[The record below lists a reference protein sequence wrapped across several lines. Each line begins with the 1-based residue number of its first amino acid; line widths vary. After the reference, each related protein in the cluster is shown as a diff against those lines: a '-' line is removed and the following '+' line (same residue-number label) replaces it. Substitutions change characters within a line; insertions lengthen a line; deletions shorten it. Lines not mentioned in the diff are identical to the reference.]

1 MPVIRVEMFKGR
13 TREQKRA
20 LARELTDSFVKV
32 CGGKPESVTILIQDV
47 DKEDWAVA
55 GALMA
60 DKYPD

>member
-1 MPVIRVEMFKGR
+1 MPIIRVEMFKGR

-20 LARELTDSFVKV
+20 LARELTEAFVRAV
-32 CGGKPESVTILIQDV
+32 GGKPEAVTIVLQDV